1 MSICVNTLENKTY
14 DIQALSTTFKT
25 NRAFINK
32 GNCIALR
39 QINYKIRYLETI
51 ASIINFRKVDV
62 PFMNSKTKKKEK
74 RMKQVV
80 IGNLKE
86 FETFGEYSCTMKEPM

>member
-32 GNCIALR
+32 GNTWHYLVLAIGIAICLGGV
-39 QINYKIRYLETI
+39 YLMFMGIKTI
-51 ASIINFRKVDV
+51 VDCL
-62 PFMNSKTKKKEK
+62 FDSNDD
-74 RMKQVV
+74 
-80 IGNLKE
+80 
-86 FETFGEYSCTMKEPM
+86 

>member
-1 MSICVNTLENKTY
+1 M
-14 DIQALSTTFKT
+14 
-25 NRAFINK
+25 
-32 GNCIALR
+32 
-39 QINYKIRYLETI
+39 
-51 ASIINFRKVDV
+51 DV